1 VADEAVNPV
10 STNPFKGNLDPGKLR
25 DCIARHGA
33 GKIPFVR
40 MEASTNLIGGQPFS
54 IANMREIRG
63 ICDEFGIMLVLD
75 ASLIGENAYFIKMRE
90 DEFRDAS
97 CADILKTMCGLAD
110 LVYFSARKV
119 SSSRGGGICTNDR
132 AIAKK
137 MEHLVPL
144 FEGFLTYGGITAAR
158 LRNWWLM
165 KPSIR
170 SAPIPSRAIWTP
182 ASCGTALPVTGRAKS
197 PSCAW
202 KPQPT

>member
-1 VADEAVNPV
+1 MADEAVNPV

-110 LVYFSARKV
+110 LVYFPPARFPPPAAAASARTTGPLPRKW
-119 SSSRGGGICTNDR
+119 SISFPSLKDFDLWRHLR
-132 AIAKK
+132 A
-137 MEHLVPL
+137 
-144 FEGFLTYGGITAAR
+144 G
-158 LRNWWLM
+158 N
-165 KPSIR
+165 
-170 SAPIPSRAIWTP
+170 
-182 ASCGTALPVTGRAKS
+182 
-197 PSCAW
+197 
-202 KPQPT
+202 